1 MVTDLPTLSDQQIVS
16 LRPQRNPV
24 DPVKP
29 YAFMVEEECSA
40 SGELTKVATIFLTSS
55 ECVFRCSMCD
65 LWKNTLEQPVES
77 AAIGKQ
83 IRWALNELEIDL
95 ADPRRQGISAVKLY
109 NNGNFFDNR
118 AVPRNDWPEIAELVA
133 GFESVIVENHP
144 RLCQQNCLEFNSL
157 LSGQLELAMG
167 LETVHPQVLQWLNKQ
182 MSLED
187 FQKATQRLISYGIN
201 VRAFILL
208 RPPFLTEQEGVHWAT
223 KSMEYAFECGV
234 ECCSLVPVRGGNGVL
249 DQLQKRGDFTP
260 PNLKSMESALVA
272 GLAMNRGRV
281 FMDLW
286 DVQQFVTCHRCS
298 SDRQNRIL
306 QMNQTQTVIQGD
318 DCGDCG

>member
-16 LRPQRNPV
+16 LRPQRNSV
-24 DPVKP
+24 DPLKP

-40 SGELTKVATIFLTSS
+40 SGESTKVVTIFLTSS

-65 LWKNTLEQPVES
+65 LWKNTLEQSVES
-77 AAIGKQ
+77 GAIGKQ
-83 IRWALNELEIDL
+83 IRWALNDLEIDL
-95 ADPRRQGISAVKLY
+95 AAPERQGISAIKLY
-109 NNGNFFDNR
+109 NSGNFFDNR

-157 LSGQLELAMG
+157 LSGQLEIAMG

-182 MSLED
+182 MSLQD
-187 FQKATQRLISYGIN
+187 FQDATQRLISYGIN

-208 RPPFLTEQEGVHWAT
+208 RPPFLSEQQGVHWAT
-223 KSMEYAFECGV
+223 KSMEFAFECGV

-249 DQLQKRGDFTP
+249 DQLQKTRRFYTTESQINGKCVGRWTGYESWSRIYGFMGCATICD
-260 PNLKSMESALVA
+260 LSAL
-272 GLAMNRGRV
+272 
-281 FMDLW
+281 FE
-286 DVQQFVTCHRCS
+286 
-298 SDRQNRIL
+298 
-306 QMNQTQTVIQGD
+306 
-318 DCGDCG
+318 

>member
-16 LRPQRNPV
+16 LRPQRNSV
-24 DPVKP
+24 DPLKP

-40 SGELTKVATIFLTSS
+40 SGESTKVVTIFLTSS

-65 LWKNTLEQPVES
+65 LWKNTLEQSVES
-77 AAIGKQ
+77 GAIGKQ
-83 IRWALNELEIDL
+83 IRWALNDLEIDL
-95 ADPRRQGISAVKLY
+95 AAPERQGISAIKLY
-109 NNGNFFDNR
+109 NSGNFFDNR

-157 LSGQLELAMG
+157 LSGQLEIAMG

-182 MSLED
+182 MSLQD
-187 FQKATQRLISYGIN
+187 FQDATQRLISYGIN

-208 RPPFLTEQEGVHWAT
+208 RPPFLSEQQGVHWAT
-223 KSMEYAFECGV
+223 KSMEFAFECGV

-260 PNLKSMESALVA
+260 PNLKSMESALAV
-272 GLAMNRGRV
+272 GLGMNRGRV

-286 DVQQFVTCHRCS
+286 DVQQFVTCQRCS
-298 SDRQNRIL
+298 SDRQTRIL

>member
-16 LRPQRNPV
+16 LRPQRNSV
-24 DPVKP
+24 DPLKP

-40 SGELTKVATIFLTSS
+40 SGELTKVATVFLTSS
-55 ECVFRCSMCD
+55 ECTFRCTMCD
-65 LWKNTLEQPVES
+65 LWKNTLEQPVEPE
-77 AAIGKQ
+77 AIGKQ
-83 IRWALNELEIDL
+83 IRWALNELEIDR
-95 ADPRRQGISAVKLY
+95 AAPGRQGISAIKLY
-109 NNGNFFDNR
+109 NSGNFFDNR
-118 AVPRNDWPEIAELVA
+118 AVPRSDWPEIAELVA

-144 RLCQQNCLEFNSL
+144 RLCKQNCLEFKSL
-157 LSGQLELAMG
+157 LAGRLEIAMG

-187 FQKATQRLISYGIN
+187 FQEATHRLISHDIN
-201 VRAFILL
+201 VRAFVLL

-223 KSMEYAFECGV
+223 KTMEYAFECGV

-272 GLAMNRGRV
+272 GLGMKRGRV

-286 DVQQFVTCHRCS
+286 DVQRFVTCHRCS

>member
-16 LRPQRNPV
+16 LRPQRNSV
-24 DPVKP
+24 DPLKP

-40 SGELTKVATIFLTSS
+40 SGESTKVATIFLTSS

-77 AAIGKQ
+77 GAIGKQ
-83 IRWALNELEIDL
+83 IRWALNDLEIDL
-95 ADPRRQGISAVKLY
+95 AAPERQGISAIKLY
-109 NNGNFFDNR
+109 NSGNFFDNR

-133 GFESVIVENHP
+133 GFKSVIVENHP

-157 LSGQLELAMG
+157 LPGQLEIAMG

-182 MSLED
+182 MSLQD
-187 FQKATQRLISYGIN
+187 FQDATQRLISYGIN

-208 RPPFLTEQEGVHWAT
+208 RPPFLSEQEGVHWAT
-223 KSMEYAFECGV
+223 KSMEFAFECGV

-260 PNLKSMESALVA
+260 PNLKSMESALAV
-272 GLAMNRGRV
+272 GLGMNRGRV

-298 SDRQNRIL
+298 SDRQTRIL

-318 DCGDCG
+318 DCGDCR

>member
-16 LRPQRNPV
+16 LRPQRNSV
-24 DPVKP
+24 DPLKP

-40 SGELTKVATIFLTSS
+40 SGESTKVVTIFLTSS

-77 AAIGKQ
+77 GAIGKQ
-83 IRWALNELEIDL
+83 IRWALNDLEIDL
-95 ADPRRQGISAVKLY
+95 AAPERQGISAIKLY
-109 NNGNFFDNR
+109 NSGNFFDNR

-157 LSGQLELAMG
+157 LSGQLEIAMG
-167 LETVHPQVLQWLNKQ
+167 LETIHPQVLQWLNKQ
-182 MSLED
+182 MSLQD
-187 FQKATQRLISYGIN
+187 FQDATQRLISYGIN

-208 RPPFLTEQEGVHWAT
+208 RPPFLSEQEGVHWAT
-223 KSMEYAFECGV
+223 KSMEFAFECGV

-260 PNLKSMESALVA
+260 PNLKSMESALAV
-272 GLAMNRGRV
+272 GLGMNRGRV

-286 DVQQFVTCHRCS
+286 DVQQFVTCHHCS
-298 SDRQNRIL
+298 SDRQTRIL

-318 DCGDCG
+318 DCGDCR

>member
-16 LRPQRNPV
+16 LRPQRNSV

-157 LSGQLELAMG
+157 LSGQLEIAMG

-187 FQKATQRLISYGIN
+187 FQEATQRLISYGIN
-201 VRAFILL
+201 VRAFVLL
-208 RPPFLTEQEGVHWAT
+208 RPPFLTEHEGVHWAI
-223 KSMEYAFECGV
+223 KSMEFAFDCGV

-249 DQLQKRGDFTP
+249 DQLQKQGEFTP
-260 PNLKSMESALVA
+260 PNLKSMEGALVA
-272 GLAMNRGRV
+272 GLGMNRGRV

>member
-16 LRPQRNPV
+16 LRPQRNSV
-24 DPVKP
+24 DPLKP

-40 SGELTKVATIFLTSS
+40 SGESTKVATIFLTSS

-65 LWKNTLEQPVES
+65 LWKNTLEQSVES
-77 AAIGKQ
+77 GAIGKQ
-83 IRWALNELEIDL
+83 IRWALNDLEIDL
-95 ADPRRQGISAVKLY
+95 AAPERQGISAIKLY
-109 NNGNFFDNR
+109 NSGNFFDNR

-157 LSGQLELAMG
+157 LSGQLEIAMG
-167 LETVHPQVLQWLNKQ
+167 LETIHPQVLQWLNKQ
-182 MSLED
+182 MSLQD
-187 FQKATQRLISYGIN
+187 FQDATQRLISYGIN

-208 RPPFLTEQEGVHWAT
+208 RPPFLSEQEGVHWAT
-223 KSMEYAFECGV
+223 KSMEFAFECGV

-260 PNLKSMESALVA
+260 PNLKSMESALAV
-272 GLAMNRGRV
+272 GLGMNRGRV

-286 DVQQFVTCHRCS
+286 DVQQFVTCHHCS
-298 SDRQNRIL
+298 SDRQTRIL

-318 DCGDCG
+318 DCGDCR

>member
-16 LRPQRNPV
+16 LRPQRNSV
-24 DPVKP
+24 DPLKP

-55 ECVFRCSMCD
+55 ECVFHCSMCD

-77 AAIGKQ
+77 GAIGKQ

-95 ADPRRQGISAVKLY
+95 AAPERQGISAIKLY
-109 NNGNFFDNR
+109 NSGNFFDNH

-144 RLCQQNCLEFNSL
+144 QLCQQNCLEFNSL
-157 LSGQLELAMG
+157 LSGQLEVAMG

-182 MSLED
+182 MSLQD
-187 FQKATQRLISYGIN
+187 FQDATQRLISYGIN

-208 RPPFLTEQEGVHWAT
+208 RPPFLSEQEGVHWAT
-223 KSMEYAFECGV
+223 KSMEFAFECGV

-260 PNLKSMESALVA
+260 PNLKSMESALAA
-272 GLAMNRGRV
+272 GLGMNRGRA

-298 SDRQNRIL
+298 SDRQTRIL

>member
-157 LSGQLELAMG
+157 LSGQLEIAMG

-182 MSLED
+182 MSLQD
-187 FQKATQRLISYGIN
+187 FQDATQRLISYGIN

-208 RPPFLTEQEGVHWAT
+208 RPPFLSEQEGVHWAT
-223 KSMEYAFECGV
+223 KSMEFAFDCGV

-249 DQLQKRGDFTP
+249 DQLQKQGEFTP
-260 PNLKSMESALVA
+260 PNLKSMEGALVA
-272 GLAMNRGRV
+272 GLGMNRGRV